1 MEIEIANKI
10 EELDL
15 NELIEVLM
23 KFKME
28 DMEAFLTLKEII
40 EDL

>member
-28 DMEAFLTLKEII
+28 DMEAFLIFKEII

>member
-1 MEIEIANKI
+1 VEIEIANKI

-28 DMEAFLTLKEII
+28 DMEAFLILKEII

>member
-28 DMEAFLTLKEII
+28 DMEAFLILKEII